1 MASSLNTKTLVHLM
15 KYGSITSQE
24 AFKLYGNT
32 RLSSSI
38 YELRSQGYPIETI
51 MINGYNRYQQ
61 PTVYAKYVLPKDWK
75 KRFKELGLSCR
86 EEKR

>member
-1 MASSLNTKTLVHLM
+1 M

-51 MINGYNRYQQ
+51 MIDGYNRFQQ
-61 PTVYAKYVLPKDWK
+61 PTRYAKYILPTGWK
-75 KRFKELGLSCR
+75 KIFKELGLSCR